1 MCNDEGA
8 EAGHPDEDEMYE
20 LSLTDTNMVYEV
32 QGEDLVPRDDCWGVV
47 PKIEVLDHNKVRP
60 HQLAIHLDFLCKVV
74 IWNLHTLVF
83 KGAVD

>member
-1 MCNDEGA
+1 MCNNEGA

-32 QGEDLVPRDDCWGVV
+32 QGEDLVPRDDCWGVI

-60 HQLAIHLDFLCKVV
+60 HLNISTRNTSRFLM
-74 IWNLHTLVF
+74 
-83 KGAVD
+83 